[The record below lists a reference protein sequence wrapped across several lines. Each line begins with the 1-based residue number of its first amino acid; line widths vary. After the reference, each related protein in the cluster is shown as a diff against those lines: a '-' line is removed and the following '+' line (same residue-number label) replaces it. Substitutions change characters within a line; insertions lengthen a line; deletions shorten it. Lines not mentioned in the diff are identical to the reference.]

1 MVFLATPFFFSSS
14 SFGNIFRGGGVET
27 RAAKFVKIREE
38 WYGISEER
46 NGGVGIPRHWLFPL
60 LNEIIL
66 SKICRVQRK
75 MIFFVRLCE
84 TSERGFWK
92 KRYIYRSRSRD
103 WFFFFY
109 IETEL
114 QIREDYGIFMGF
126 DWFKGIIIDALSV
139 EENDTYVCPEMDTSS
154 DSWGIVEIG
163 NACQAICLVSTW
175 HKARAHGTDK

>member
-92 KRYIYRSRSRD
+92 KIYLSIKIERLIL
-103 WFFFFY
+103 FFFY

-114 QIREDYGIFMGF
+114 QIREDYGIFMGWLVQRNNNRCVKRGRKWHVRLPR
-126 DWFKGIIIDALSV
+126 DGHV
-139 EENDTYVCPEMDTSS
+139 ERFLGHSGD
-154 DSWGIVEIG
+154 
-163 NACQAICLVSTW
+163 
-175 HKARAHGTDK
+175 R